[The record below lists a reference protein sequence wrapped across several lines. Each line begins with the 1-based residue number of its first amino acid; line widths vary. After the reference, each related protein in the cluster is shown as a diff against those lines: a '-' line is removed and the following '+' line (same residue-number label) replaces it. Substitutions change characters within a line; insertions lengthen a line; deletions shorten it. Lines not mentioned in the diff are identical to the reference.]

1 MYAGVMAGVSL
12 EERPEDKPDVRLD
25 EVKEGDKPW
34 LSPEFKLGLKFGANP
49 EFKLCVIPD
58 IIILV
63 CSVVSVLPMLYTEEH
78 SALKAIRS
86 SRSFATL

>member
-1 MYAGVMAGVSL
+1 MDGVSL
-12 EERPEDKPDVRLD
+12 EERPDDKPDVKLD

-34 LSPEFKLGLKFGANP
+34 LSPELKVGLKFGANP

-63 CSVVSVLPMLYTEEH
+63 CSVVRVLPLLYIEEH

-86 SRSFATL
+86 SLSLATLF